1 MKDTVDSTGD
11 ARLPRYVV
19 VTPARNEEEHIGRLA
34 RAMLAQTCPP
44 MRWVVVSD
52 GSTDRTDE
60 IVAGAAQR
68 CRWIVLVRMPERHER
83 SFAAKVQCFNAGLDA
98 VKDVPFDVIGNVD
111 ADISFGPDYFSFLV
125 RQFAADPRLGV
136 AGTPFVE
143 HGTQYDYRFTSIEH
157 VSGACQLFRR
167 ECFEEIGGYVAMPIG
182 GIDWRA
188 VTTARMKG
196 WQTRTFTDHTCLH
209 HRSIG
214 TASATRLKGLYRYGQ
229 KDYLLG
235 GHPLWQVF
243 RCTYQLTRSPYVI
256 GALCLWCGYCAAM
269 RHDAWLRSWG
279 SSAGSCTV
287 ATVRRSPTRTRP
299 GCSRCTM
306 GPRPTAG

>member
-1 MKDTVDSTGD
+1 MAEQRPVEQPDWPQLGLAELGEYRETYEALRDRPDELV
-11 ARLPRYVV
+11 
-19 VTPARNEEEHIGRLA
+19 A
-34 RAMLAQTCPP
+34 RAAQ
-44 MRWVVVSD
+44 
-52 GSTDRTDE
+52 
-60 IVAGAAQR
+60 Q

-111 ADISFGPDYFSFLV
+111 ADISFGPDYFDFLI
-125 RQFAADPRLGV
+125 RQFAANPRLGV

-143 HGTQYDYRFTSIEH
+143 HGTHYDYRFTNIEH

-167 ECFEEIGGYVAMPIG
+167 ECFDEIGGYVAMPLG

-214 TASATRLKGLYRYGQ
+214 TASASRLKGLYRYGQ

-256 GALCLWCGYCAAM
+256 GALCLWCGYCAAL
-269 RHDAWLRSWG
+269 LRG
-279 SSAGSCTV
+279 AGPAVPEELVRFHRAEQMARLKRALARPRRRLEQTGV
-287 ATVRRSPTRTRP
+287 AS
-299 GCSRCTM
+299 
-306 GPRPTAG
+306 